1 MNNSVVQLATPAS
14 ATRVTNF
21 AAMSA
26 ALTGFSLDT
35 ISPDL
40 DVADLKSAYLQAADK
55 NGQGQEVDRLIAQ
68 FLGMKGQTSQEI
80 ANALL
85 DAGKQPADLIAAAR
99 HILEMWYL
107 GSWNGVVISSNA
119 YIGGLAWQA
128 AQAHAMGYSEWEFGY
143 WAQEPPPLAD
153 FGVQASNGA
162 KRG

>member
-1 MNNSVVQLATPAS
+1 MNSPVVQLATPAS

-26 ALTGFSLDT
+26 ALTGFSLET

-40 DVADLKSAYLQAADK
+40 DVTDLKSAYLQTADQ
-55 NGQGQEVDRLIAQ
+55 NGQAQEVDRLIAQ
-68 FLGMKGQTSQEI
+68 FLGLKGKTSQEI
-80 ANALL
+80 ADALL
-85 DAGKQPADLIAAAR
+85 DASTQPADLIAAAR

-107 GSWNGVVISSNA
+107 GTWNGAVVSANA

-128 AQAHAMGYSEWEFGY
+128 AQAHPMGYSEWEFGY
-143 WAQEPPPLAD
+143 WAQDPPPLAD
-153 FGVQASNGA
+153 FGVQVSNGA

>member
-1 MNNSVVQLATPAS
+1 MNNSVVQLATAAS
-14 ATRVTNF
+14 ATRVANF

-40 DVADLKSAYLQAADK
+40 DVTDLKSAYLHTADH
-55 NGQGQEVDRLIAQ
+55 NGQGQEVDRLISQ
-68 FLGMKGQTSQEI
+68 FLGMKSKTSQEI
-80 ANALL
+80 ADALL
-85 DAGKQPADLIAAAR
+85 DETKQPADLIAAAR

-107 GSWNGVVISSNA
+107 GTWNGAVVSSNA

-153 FGVQASNGA
+153 FGVQVSKGA

>member
-1 MNNSVVQLATPAS
+1 MNSPVVQLATPAR
-14 ATRVTNF
+14 ATRVANF

-26 ALTGFSLDT
+26 ALTGFSLET

-40 DVADLKSAYLQAADK
+40 DVMDLKSAYLHTADQ
-55 NGQGQEVDRLIAQ
+55 NGEGQQVDQLIAQ
-68 FLGMKGQTSQEI
+68 FLDMEGKTSQEI
-80 ANALL
+80 ADALL
-85 DAGKQPADLIAAAR
+85 DETKQPANLIAAAR

-107 GSWNGVVISSNA
+107 GTWKGTVVSANA

-153 FGVQASNGA
+153 FGVQVSNGA

>member
-1 MNNSVVQLATPAS
+1 MNSPVVQLATPAS

-26 ALTGFSLDT
+26 ALTGFSLET

-40 DVADLKSAYLQAADK
+40 DVTDLKSAYLQTADQ
-55 NGQGQEVDRLIAQ
+55 NGESQEVDRLIAQ
-68 FLGMKGQTSQEI
+68 FLSMKDKTSQEI
-80 ANALL
+80 ADALL
-85 DAGKQPADLIAAAR
+85 DTGKQPADLIAAAR

-107 GSWNGVVISSNA
+107 GTWNGAVVSSNA

-143 WAQEPPPLAD
+143 WAQDPPPLAD
-153 FGVQASNGA
+153 FGVQVSNGA

>member
-1 MNNSVVQLATPAS
+1 MNSPVVQLATPAN

-26 ALTGFSLDT
+26 ALTGFSIET

-40 DVADLKSAYLQAADK
+40 DVADLKNAYLHTADQ
-55 NGQGQEVDRLIAQ
+55 NGDSQQVDRLIAQ
-68 FLGMKGQTSQEI
+68 FLEMEGKTSQEI
-80 ANALL
+80 ADALL
-85 DAGKQPADLIAAAR
+85 DESKQPADLIAAAR

-107 GSWNGVVISSNA
+107 GTWKGIVVSSNA

-143 WAQEPPPLAD
+143 WAQEPPPLTD
-153 FGVQASNGA
+153 FGVQAGHGA